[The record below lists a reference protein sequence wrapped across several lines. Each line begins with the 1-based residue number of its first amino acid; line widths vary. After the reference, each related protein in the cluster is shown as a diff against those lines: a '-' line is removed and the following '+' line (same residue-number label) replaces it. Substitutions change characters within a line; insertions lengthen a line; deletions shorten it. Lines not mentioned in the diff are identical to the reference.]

1 MPVKVTTNSDSA
13 SSQIVSRDVP
23 RKSRRVPP
31 APAKYITEDDKNAQI
46 QDLER
51 LRNEKQEVIENRTRY
66 LASLLTASQAGKNE
80 AAVSKTDVNSLRPS
94 DNKLQPSS
102 RNKRSSKTEKS
113 RVKRGELRA
122 KSSRRSRAAVEENTG
137 SEVEMKVVSA
147 MSARVPRR
155 LKEEP
160 TRKRGRKIVE
170 PPEEVV
176 TLHAARPRR
185 KADPKRTPYE
195 EDIDSLPNSDPLE
208 YVTLVGDIP
217 QYQPDPNEPYMSESQ
232 LEHFRKLLLAQLS
245 EHNEMIEKTLSGM
258 QEEPTI
264 QADPLDQA
272 HQEAQVEIEMR
283 TRERERRAIR
293 KIQESI
299 ALIDE
304 GRYGYCE
311 SCRDEIGIRR
321 LEVRPTATKCIE
333 CKNIDE
339 IEESRYN

>member
-1 MPVKVTTNSDSA
+1 MPVKQKTKSDPV

-31 APAKYITEDDKNAQI
+31 APSKYITEQDKNVQI
-46 QDLER
+46 ENLER
-51 LRNEKQEVIENRTRY
+51 LRKEKQEVIKNRELY
-66 LASLLTASQAGKNE
+66 LASLLAVTQAQKNE
-80 AAVSKTDVNSLRPS
+80 ASSKSQKEAATSQATATKQASVREKRTSRVSKD
-94 DNKLQPSS
+94 
-102 RNKRSSKTEKS
+102 
-113 RVKRGELRA
+113 RVKRGEPKG
-122 KSSRRSRAAVEENTG
+122 KSSRRDRAGGEATSSPDAEL
-137 SEVEMKVVSA
+137 KVVSA
-147 MSARVPRR
+147 VSARVPRR

-160 TRKRGRKIVE
+160 TRKRGRKTTE

-176 TLHAARPRR
+176 TLHTARPRR
-185 KADPKRTPYE
+185 KAEPKRSPL
-195 EDIDSLPNSDPLE
+195 EDETDSAPNSDPLE
-208 YVTLVGDIP
+208 YVTLVGGIP
-217 QYQPDPNEPYMSESQ
+217 QYEIDPNEPYMSENQ
-232 LEHFRKLLLAQLS
+232 LDHFRQLLLAQLA

-299 ALIDE
+299 SLIEE

>member
-1 MPVKVTTNSDSA
+1 MPVKQKTKSDPVSG
-13 SSQIVSRDVP
+13 QIVSRDVP

-31 APAKYITEDDKNAQI
+31 APSKYITERDKNSHI
-46 QDLER
+46 KNLER
-51 LRNEKQEVIENRTRY
+51 LRKAKQEVIKNRELY
-66 LASLLTASQAGKNE
+66 LASLLAATQAQKAESSSASQKE
-80 AAVSKTDVNSLRPS
+80 AATSQSTATK
-94 DNKLQPSS
+94 QPSVRGKRAS
-102 RNKRSSKTEKS
+102 RTSKD
-113 RVKRGELRA
+113 RANRGEPKG
-122 KSSRRSRAAVEENTG
+122 KSSRRDRASGAATSNPDIEL
-137 SEVEMKVVSA
+137 KVVSA
-147 MSARVPRR
+147 VSARVPRR

-160 TRKRGRKIVE
+160 TRKRGRKTTE

-176 TLHAARPRR
+176 TLHTARPRR
-185 KADPKRTPYE
+185 KTEPKRAPL
-195 EDIDSLPNSDPLE
+195 EDEVDSAPNSDPLE
-208 YVTLVGDIP
+208 YVTLVGGIP
-217 QYQPDPNEPYMSESQ
+217 QYEINPNEPYMSENQ
-232 LEHFRKLLLAQLS
+232 LDHFRKLLLAQLA

-299 ALIDE
+299 SLIEE

>member
-1 MPVKVTTNSDSA
+1 MPVKHKTKSDPA
-13 SSQIVSRDVP
+13 TGQIVSRDVP

-31 APAKYITEDDKNAQI
+31 APSKYITEQDKNALI
-46 QDLER
+46 KNLER
-51 LRNEKQEVIENRTRY
+51 LRKEKQEVINNRELY
-66 LASLLTASQAGKNE
+66 LASLLSASKAQKSESSSASRIEADPSPSTATKQASVRGKRTSRT
-80 AAVSKTDVNSLRPS
+80 SKDRA
-94 DNKLQPSS
+94 
-102 RNKRSSKTEKS
+102 
-113 RVKRGELRA
+113 KRGELKG
-122 KSSRRSRAAVEENTG
+122 KSSRRDRTG
-137 SEVEMKVVSA
+137 ATATSSPEVELKVVSA
-147 MSARVPRR
+147 VSARVPRR

-160 TRKRGRKIVE
+160 TRKRGRKTTE

-176 TLHAARPRR
+176 TLHTARPRR
-185 KADPKRTPYE
+185 KTEPKRAPL
-195 EDIDSLPNSDPLE
+195 EDEVDSAPNSDPLE

-217 QYQPDPNEPYMSESQ
+217 QYEINPDEPYMSDNQ
-232 LEHFRKLLLAQLS
+232 LDHFRKLLLAQLA

-299 ALIDE
+299 SLIEE

>member
-1 MPVKVTTNSDSA
+1 MPVKQKTKSDPVSG
-13 SSQIVSRDVP
+13 QIVSRDVP

-31 APAKYITEDDKNAQI
+31 APSKYITEEDKNAYI
-46 QDLER
+46 EDLER
-51 LRNEKQEVIENRTRY
+51 LRKQKQEVIKNRQLY
-66 LASLLTASQAGKNE
+66 LASLLAASKAQASDTSTSAPKEADESPSTATKQPAVRGKRPSR
-80 AAVSKTDVNSLRPS
+80 VSKERA
-94 DNKLQPSS
+94 
-102 RNKRSSKTEKS
+102 
-113 RVKRGELRA
+113 KRGEL
-122 KSSRRSRAAVEENTG
+122 KGKPSRRDRTG
-137 SEVEMKVVSA
+137 SAAAPNPEVELKVVSA
-147 MSARVPRR
+147 VSARVPRR

-160 TRKRGRKIVE
+160 TRKRGRKTVE

-176 TLHAARPRR
+176 TLHTARPRR
-185 KADPKRTPYE
+185 RSEPKRAPI
-195 EDIDSLPNSDPLE
+195 EDETDSAPNSDPLE
-208 YVTLVGDIP
+208 YVTLVGGIP
-217 QYQPDPNEPYMSESQ
+217 QYEIDPNEPYMSENQ
-232 LEHFRKLLLAQLS
+232 LDHFRKLLLAQLA

-299 ALIDE
+299 SLIDE

>member
-1 MPVKVTTNSDSA
+1 MPVKQKTKSDPVTG
-13 SSQIVSRDVP
+13 QIVSRDVP

-31 APAKYITEDDKNAQI
+31 APSKYITEEDKNAYI
-46 QDLER
+46 RDLER
-51 LRNEKQEVIENRTRY
+51 LRKQKQEVIKNRQLY
-66 LASLLTASQAGKNE
+66 LASLLTASTAQESDTSTSVPKEADASSSRTNKQPAERGK
-80 AAVSKTDVNSLRPS
+80 RPS
-94 DNKLQPSS
+94 
-102 RNKRSSKTEKS
+102 
-113 RVKRGELRA
+113 RVTKDRAKRGEV
-122 KSSRRSRAAVEENTG
+122 KGKPSRRDRAGSAAAPS
-137 SEVEMKVVSA
+137 SEVELKVVSA
-147 MSARVPRR
+147 VSARVPRR

-160 TRKRGRKIVE
+160 TRKRGRKTAE

-176 TLHAARPRR
+176 TLHTARPRR
-185 KADPKRTPYE
+185 RTEPKRAPL
-195 EDIDSLPNSDPLE
+195 EDETASTPNSDPLE

-217 QYQPDPNEPYMSESQ
+217 QYEIDPNEPYMSENQ
-232 LEHFRKLLLAQLS
+232 LDHFRKLLLAQLT

-299 ALIDE
+299 SLIDE